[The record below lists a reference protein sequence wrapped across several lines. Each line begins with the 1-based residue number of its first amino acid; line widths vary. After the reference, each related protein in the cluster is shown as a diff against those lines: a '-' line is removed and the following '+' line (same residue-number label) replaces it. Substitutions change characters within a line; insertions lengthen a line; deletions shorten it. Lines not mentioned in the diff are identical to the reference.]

1 MRAFIRTLL
10 ALPLAAILIL
20 GAGLSMYGALHWSW
34 YLLVGVWLGLIA
46 LVELAISAD
55 YTTDT

>member
-20 GAGLSMYGALHWSW
+20 GGGLYLYGALHWTW
-34 YLLVGVWLGLIA
+34 YLLLGVWLGLIA

>member
-10 ALPLAAILIL
+10 ALPLVAILIL
-20 GAGLSMYGALHWSW
+20 GAGLYLYGALHWTW
-34 YLLVGVWLGLIA
+34 YLLLGVWLGLIA